1 LRRVDGLGG
10 GRDDLITSVKR
21 NCFVS
26 PFSLLLELRS
36 AQSRQS
42 TYNLVRAEWEVLRS
56 EEDAL
61 FVRLMRVISLSLRLW
76 VDFAFLVASLPLG

>member
-26 PFSLLLELRS
+26 PFSLLLELSS

-42 TYNLVRAEWEVLRS
+42 TYSLVRAEWEVLS